1 MKDGYITI
9 REHKEERNMW
19 AALSFGAGSLFIAL
33 VNVWLVYLGVSL

>member
-33 VNVWLVYLGVSL
+33 VNVWLAYLGVSL